1 MMKFYVFSFL
11 VFSFMVQA
19 ESDVLVSKAS
29 PQTNTE
35 QVKSQKKKKEVKPS
49 LEEEDEDRSTAT
61 QKNSLED
68 FSTAQT
74 GSLQVAQL
82 TNNSPSGFTHYLA
95 GNAVE
100 VGVEYPINF
109 GLHVKT
115 RINGD
120 FYTRVGFGFV
130 TEFFLGSFS
139 KLAPN
144 LGYLNQQEADLISD
158 VLKNSLYGEVRV
170 GWSPYYEKH
179 AGGPYI
185 ELGVSGMFLGKGET
199 SGFTL
204 SKAIEVGDESQSH
217 YSVKSNTYNTN
228 LHIGYQIPIEKHI
241 HMHIEIGVLKIFRA
255 DSVSQETPGVKVLP
269 EESQGELENF
279 LIDKGWIFPT
289 GSVWFGFAF

>member
-1 MMKFYVFSFL
+1 MKFYVFSFL

-19 ESDVLVSKAS
+19 ESDDVLVSEVNPHS
-29 PQTNTE
+29 NVE
-35 QVKSQKKKKEVKPS
+35 QAESQKEKKKVESLLKEDEGRS
-49 LEEEDEDRSTAT
+49 IATKNTLEE
-61 QKNSLED
+61 
-68 FSTAQT
+68 FSTVQT

-82 TNNSPSGFTHYLA
+82 TDHKQGHFTHYLA
-95 GNAVE
+95 GNSIE

-120 FYTRVGFGFV
+120 FYTRFGFGFV

-158 VLKNSLYGEVRV
+158 VLKNSLYTEVRL

-204 SKAIEVGDESQSH
+204 SKAIGVGDESQSH
-217 YSVKSNTYNTN
+217 YSVKSNTYNAN
-228 LHIGYQIPIEKHI
+228 LHIGYQLPIEKHI
-241 HMHIEIGVLKIFRA
+241 NLHVEVGVLKIFKI
-255 DSVSQETPGVKVLP
+255 DSMAQETPGFKVLS
-269 EESQGELENF
+269 EASHSELESF
-279 LIDKGWIFPT
+279 LMDKGWIFPT
-289 GSVWFGFAF
+289 ASVWFGFAF